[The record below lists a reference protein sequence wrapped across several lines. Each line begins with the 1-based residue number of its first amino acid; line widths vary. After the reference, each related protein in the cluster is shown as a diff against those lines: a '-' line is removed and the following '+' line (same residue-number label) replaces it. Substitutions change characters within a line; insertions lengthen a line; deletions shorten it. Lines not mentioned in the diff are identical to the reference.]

1 MLHSLSKSVRGSV
14 FNTGRGKF
22 RCWCHGLE
30 SNQRP
35 PPYEGD
41 ALPTELPWH
50 MAEQAGLEPTIRV
63 SPNTRFPSGPN
74 TNYRIAPKSFLPLL
88 YAAADHGILTEIM
101 ATRVGVEPTSLQKR
115 LPVFGTGQHSR
126 LPSST
131 YWRRA
136 WDSNPNT
143 QHKPGYCPI
152 SNRGPYH
159 LGLPLHILITNSIAP
174 LSPSRIPDA
183 LSKTV
188 IFKKKD
194 EKTPAMDESIAGA
207 K

>member
-1 MLHSLSKSVRGSV
+1 MTPVEKSSGVGAMGWNRTSGLRRMKAMLYQLSYQGIWRSKQDLNLQSEFPRTPA
-14 FNTGRGKF
+14 F
-22 RCWCHGLE
+22 
-30 SNQRP
+30 
-35 PPYEGD
+35 
-41 ALPTELPWH
+41 
-50 MAEQAGLEPTIRV
+50 QAGRLPV
-63 SPNTRFPSGPN
+63 
-74 TNYRIAPKSFLPLL
+74 IALLQDFVLPLL
-88 YAAADHGILTEIM
+88 YAVPNYCILAKTM

-126 LPSST
+126 LPSSP

-174 LSPSRIPDA
+174 LSPSGTAP
-183 LSKTV
+183 
-188 IFKKKD
+188 
-194 EKTPAMDESIAGA
+194 MH
-207 K
+207 